1 MHYREYLEL
10 DALLSLQHPRVP
22 AGQGHRV
29 WAAEHFF
36 IVGHQCCELWLCQ
49 VLLDLDSA
57 TDALTA
63 PNIAGELALEH
74 LSRVVHVFG
83 VLYEQVVV
91 LDRLPSRC
99 FARFR
104 PYLGSASGAQS
115 TQFRELD
122 RRLGVT
128 SAGSPI
134 ERAFLSAVAASELE
148 LSDLCRTE
156 LAAGVLHRIIDTL
169 LDIAQNYWQW
179 KIAHLS
185 LVSRLLG
192 DIGGTAGTSGAAY
205 LTQHVQLPFPDLRH
219 ARKISDFPEPEEH
232 ATKGKPAQRAGFP
245 SQRR

>member
-10 DALLSLQHPRVP
+10 DVLLSLQHPRVP
-22 AGQGHRV
+22 AEQPHRV

-36 IVGHQCCELWLCQ
+36 IVGHQCCELWLSQ

-74 LSRVVHVFG
+74 LSRVAHVFG
-83 VLYEQVVV
+83 VLYDQIVI
-91 LDRLPSRC
+91 LDRLPSHC

-122 RRLGVT
+122 RRLGVV

-134 ERAFLSAVAASELE
+134 ERAFLNAVTASGLE
-148 LSDLCRTE
+148 LADICRTE

-169 LDIAQNYWQW
+169 LDIAQNYWRW

-192 DIGGTAGTSGAAY
+192 DMGGTAGTTGAAY
-205 LTQHVQLPFPDLRH
+205 LTQHVQLPFPQLRH
-219 ARKISDFPEPEEH
+219 ARKLADFPELEEH
-232 ATKGKPAQRAGFP
+232 TPRGR
-245 SQRR
+245 